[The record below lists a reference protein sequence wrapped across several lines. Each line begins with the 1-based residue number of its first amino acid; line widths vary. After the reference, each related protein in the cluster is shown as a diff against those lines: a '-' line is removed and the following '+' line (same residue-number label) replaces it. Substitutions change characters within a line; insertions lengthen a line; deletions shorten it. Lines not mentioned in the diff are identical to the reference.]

1 MANKTYVIVK
11 CNVDIFDSKLKS
23 GVTDTITDYVEKA
36 INEKSN
42 GKLSTKEK
50 NEKGFILTM
59 TVKVTADDKQKPR
72 KIDVKVDVVVMAVG
86 STAKAFTGH
95 SGAGKEGVG
104 PNVESEVE
112 DLTTEDIL
120 KDFMPKVIATISR
133 L

>member
-11 CNVDIFDSKLKS
+11 CNLDIFDSKLKS
-23 GVTDTITDYVEKA
+23 GVTDTVTEYVEKA

-42 GKLSTKEK
+42 GKLSTKDK
-50 NEKGFILTM
+50 NDKAFLLTL

-104 PNVESEVE
+104 PNVQSEVE
-112 DLTTEDIL
+112 DLITEDIL
-120 KDFMPKVIATISR
+120 KDFMPKVIQTIAK

>member
-1 MANKTYVIVK
+1 MGNKTYVIVK
-11 CNVDIFDSKLKS
+11 CNIEIFDSKLKS
-23 GVTDTITDYVEKA
+23 GVTDTIKDYVETA
-36 INEKSN
+36 INDKSN

-95 SGAGKEGVG
+95 AGAGKEGVG
-104 PNVESEVE
+104 PNVEKEVE
-112 DLTTEDIL
+112 DLATEDVL
-120 KDFMPKVIATISR
+120 KDFMPKVIATISK

>member
-23 GVTDTITDYVEKA
+23 GVTDTVTDYVKDA
-36 INEKSN
+36 IDNKSG
-42 GKLSTKEK
+42 GKLSAKEK

-72 KIDVKVDVVVMAVG
+72 KIDVKVEVVVVAVG
-86 STAKAFTGH
+86 STTKAFTGH
-95 SGAGKEGVG
+95 AGAGKEGVG
-104 PNVESEVE
+104 PNLQKEVE
-112 DLTTEDIL
+112 DLTTEDVL
-120 KDFMPKVIATISR
+120 KDFMPKVIQTISK